1 MKVLMLGW
9 EFPPHIS
16 GGLGT
21 ACFGLT
27 QGLSHCGV
35 EVLFVVPRAYG
46 DEDTSY
52 VRILGANHVPVH
64 GLDFEPRLRETLET
78 QLLPGFERAL
88 LEERVQLRT
97 WLASVAG
104 ASTAAIA
111 EALPSTQEEQLISL
125 LRKLTIDS
133 SLAPYQ
139 NDEEYVERLRLLET
153 AGVPGASRVVDTLRW
168 QSREVVEAL
177 ARTLRAA
184 PTLADVAAQVDDL
197 RRTLSAGRT
206 LHFTGSYGSDLMG
219 EVARFALAVGEAVR
233 REDFDVIHAH
243 DWMTYPAGIVA
254 SRLTGKPLV
263 VHMHACEY
271 DRSGEHINVQIRD
284 MEQLGFDAADRIVC
298 VSHYTAKMLRT
309 RYRVDRSRLRV
320 VHNAVT
326 HKEQVAV
333 VHAEKTIPEPIVLFL
348 GRVTFQKGPDYFLE
362 AAARVLKIEPN
373 VKFVISGS
381 GDMLPRMIERSA
393 RMGLARHVHFTGFLR
408 GTDVER
414 MYALADIYVMPSVS
428 EPFGISP
435 LEAMALDV
443 PVIVSR
449 QSGVSEVLTNA
460 LKVDFWDVQEMANKI
475 LALLRYEALREQL
488 SSDGRAEVRR
498 LRWDERARAVV
509 DIYKEVLR

>member
-27 QGLSHCGV
+27 QGLSRAGV

-46 DEDTSY
+46 DEDTRH
-52 VRILGANHVPVH
+52 VRILGANQVPVH
-64 GLDFEPRLRETLET
+64 GLDMEPRLRESLET
-78 QLLPGFERAL
+78 RLLPGVERVL
-88 LEERVQLRT
+88 VEERRRRLRT
-97 WLASVAG
+97 LVSECAPATAG
-104 ASTAAIA
+104 AAVEPAD
-111 EALPSTQEEQLISL
+111 ENGELIEL
-125 LRKLTIDS
+125 LRTIAIDS
-133 SLAPYQ
+133 SLLPYQ
-139 NDEEYVERLRLLET
+139 DDEAYVQRLRLLES
-153 AGVPGASRVVDTLRW
+153 AGVSAARQDVDQLRW
-168 QSREVVEAL
+168 QSREAVETL
-177 ARTLRAA
+177 ARTLREA
-184 PTLADVAAQVDDL
+184 PSLEQIAAQVEDL
-197 RRTLSAGRT
+197 RRNLTGGRT
-206 LHFTGSYGSDLMG
+206 LHFSGAYGSDLMG
-219 EVARFALAVGEAVR
+219 EVARFALAVGEAAK
-233 REDFDVIHAH
+233 REQFDVIHAH

-263 VHMHACEY
+263 AHMHACEY
-271 DRSGEHINVQIRD
+271 DRSGEHINVRIRD
-284 MEQLGFDAADRIVC
+284 MEQMGFDGARRIIC

-309 RYRVDRSRLRV
+309 RYRVDRAKLRV

-333 VHAEKTIPEPIVLFL
+333 VHAEKAIPEPIVLFL

-362 AAARVLKIEPN
+362 AAARVIKIEPN

-381 GDMLPRMIERSA
+381 GDMLPKMIERAA
-393 RMGLARHVHFTGFLR
+393 RLGLARHVHFTGFLR

-475 LALLRYEALREQL
+475 LALLCYPALREQL
-488 SSDGRAEVRR
+488 SSEGRQEVRR
-498 LRWDERARAVV
+498 LRWEERARSVIQVYEEA
-509 DIYKEVLR
+509 LR

>member
-27 QGLSHCGV
+27 QGLSHSGV
-35 EVLFVVPRAYG
+35 EVLFIVPRAYG
-46 DEDTSY
+46 DEDTRH
-52 VRILGANHVPVH
+52 VRILGANTIPVR
-64 GLDFEPRLRETLET
+64 GLDFEPRLRDAVQDELLPTLDRALGEERRRQVVSDLRSARSTLEEPAT
-78 QLLPGFERAL
+78 VLR
-88 LEERVQLRT
+88 EEKLITLLRT
-97 WLASVAG
+97 LA
-104 ASTAAIA
+104 
-111 EALPSTQEEQLISL
+111 
-125 LRKLTIDS
+125 IDS
-133 SLAPYQ
+133 SLIPYQ
-139 NDEEYVERLRLLET
+139 TEAAYVERLRLLEQ
-153 AGVPGASRVVDTLRW
+153 AGVPGAKREIDSLRW

-177 ARTLRAA
+177 ARTLRET
-184 PTLADVAAQVDDL
+184 PQ
-197 RRTLSAGRT
+197 LSAVVGQIEELRHSLSEGRT
-206 LHFTGSYGSDLMG
+206 LHFTGAYGADLMG
-219 EVARFALAVGEAVR
+219 EVARFALAVGEAAR
-233 REDFDVIHAH
+233 REHFDVIHAH

-254 SRLTGKPLV
+254 ARLTGKPLV

-284 MEQLGFDAADRIVC
+284 LEQLGFDGADRIIC
-298 VSHYTAKMLRT
+298 VSHYTARMLRT

-333 VHAEKTIPEPIVLFL
+333 VHAEKAIPEPIVLFL

-362 AAARVLKIEPN
+362 AAARVIKIEPN

-381 GDMLPRMIERSA
+381 GDMLPKMIERSA
-393 RMGLARHVHFTGFLR
+393 RLNLARHVHFTGFLR
-408 GTDVER
+408 GSDVER

-449 QSGVSEVLTNA
+449 QSGVSEVLVNA

-475 LALLRYEALREQL
+475 LALLRYPALRDQL
-488 SSDGRAEVRR
+488 SSEGREEVRS

-509 DIYKEVLR
+509 GIYKEVLR